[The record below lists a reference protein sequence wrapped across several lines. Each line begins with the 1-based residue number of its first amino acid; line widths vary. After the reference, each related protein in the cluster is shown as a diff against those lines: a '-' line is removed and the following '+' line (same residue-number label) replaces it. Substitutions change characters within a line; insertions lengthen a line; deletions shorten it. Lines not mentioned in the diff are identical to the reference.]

1 VKWQDAISGKA
12 ARRRSLPTS
21 DFLSSAVK
29 PQAELL
35 GKWFLGTF
43 CQNKKYLPP
52 KVKAKKIVQVLSE

>member
-1 VKWQDAISGKA
+1 MAGAILGISG
-12 ARRRSLPTS
+12 RTPFYTDP

-43 CQNKKYLPP
+43 CQNKKCLPP
-52 KVKAKKIVQVLSE
+52 KVKVKKE

>member
-1 VKWQDAISGKA
+1 MAGAILGISG
-12 ARRRSLPTS
+12 RTPFYT
-21 DFLSSAVK
+21 DPYFLSSAVQ

-52 KVKAKKIVQVLSE
+52 KVKTKKNSAGTARVT